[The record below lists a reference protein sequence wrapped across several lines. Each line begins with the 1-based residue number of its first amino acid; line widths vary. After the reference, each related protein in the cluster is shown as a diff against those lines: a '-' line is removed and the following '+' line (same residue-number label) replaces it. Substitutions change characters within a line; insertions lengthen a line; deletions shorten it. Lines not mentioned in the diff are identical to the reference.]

1 MWLGQLLKLNMGL
14 FTDILKTA
22 VGRGKGIKGCIQEAE
37 SGDAKAQFS
46 LGMFY
51 EHGQFGLRQDYF
63 EAADWYRKAAE
74 QGHAGAQLYLGVFV
88 CNQEQNA
95 VEAYYWLSLA
105 KRGNVLD
112 KVAAVDLQTK
122 LMELMPLEQIA
133 EGERLLREFAQ
144 AKIKCSPVNI
154 IHADDEDWLLEMVGL
169 AIHTKFKNV
178 IIQTCQDG
186 NQAWERMLRA
196 DPDILITD
204 DKMPVSTGEDLV
216 RRLAETG
223 APYPIIVT
231 SGWPPTEQWVRE
243 YADKNLN
250 IAFLRSPFTSEQL
263 YNELSRQLG
272 SKLKC
277 RSESEE
283 ELFKKEQKQRAMLP
297 KLESGDETEVHK
309 TVLTLRD
316 ALKFNLKKKYN
327 SVEEV
332 EAEHMVTD
340 SRLGDAPVPFGF
352 SNNEWRELLAMMQDG
367 DELWTF
373 STSNESW
380 DNMAGRAGVSLVRE
394 GKIIDSIVTKM
405 N

>member
-1 MWLGQLLKLNMGL
+1 MGQLV
-14 FTDILKTA
+14 DILKMA
-22 VGRGKGIKGCIQEAE
+22 VGRGKGIKGCIKEAE

-51 EHGQFGLRQDYF
+51 EHGQFGLQKDAF

-74 QGHAGAQLYLGVFV
+74 QGHAGAQLYLGVFI
-88 CNQEQNA
+88 CNQEQNF
-95 VEAYYWLSLA
+95 VEAYYWLNLA

-122 LMELMPLEQIA
+122 LMDLMSLEQIA
-133 EGERLLREFAQ
+133 EGERLSREFGQ
-144 AKIKCSPVNI
+144 AKVKRSPVNI
-154 IHADDEDWLLEMVGL
+154 ILANDEDWFLEMIGL

-186 NQAWERMLRA
+186 NQVWQRLLRA

-204 DKMPVSTGEDLV
+204 DKMPGSTGEDLV
-216 RRLAETG
+216 RRLEETG
-223 APYPIIVT
+223 VSHPIIVT

-243 YADKNLN
+243 YADKNWN
-250 IAFLRSPFTSEQL
+250 ITLLRSPFTSEQL
-263 YNELSRQLG
+263 YKELSKQLG
-272 SKLKC
+272 SKLEC
-277 RSESEE
+277 RSASEE
-283 ELFKKEQKQRAMLP
+283 ELFIKEQKQRPVLP
-297 KLESGDETEVHK
+297 KLKDETEIQEP
-309 TVLTLRD
+309 VLMDRD
-316 ALKFNLKKKYN
+316 ALKSNLKKKYN

-352 SNNEWRELLAMMQDG
+352 SNNEWRELLAMMQKG

-380 DNMAGRAGVSLVRE
+380 DNMAGRAGVSLVRGGE
-394 GKIIDSIVTKM
+394 TIYSIVTRM